1 MLLVNIG
8 WASENPASLF
18 VVKMTEFWACASI
31 RRVRSRA
38 KKPRRVTTAPI
49 NMSSGLD
56 IRNRR
61 IAEYSDFSCPVFGG
75 RGVQNL
81 DQGGAF
87 APPFC
92 YADKPCSVRLPR
104 HTRLTIGRGVQG
116 GASLNGY
123 RGCIVRLYQN

>member
-38 KKPRRVTTAPI
+38 KKPRRGTTAPI

-61 IAEYSDFSCPVFGG
+61 IAEYSDFSCPVFAG

-81 DQGGAF
+81 DQGGAN
-87 APPFC
+87 APPFAIPRSLVPC
-92 YADKPCSVRLPR
+92 GFAAD
-104 HTRLTIGRGVQG
+104 TRLTIGRGVQG

-123 RGCIVRLYQN
+123 RGCIVRLYQS